1 MTSKKDLK
9 KAINRFMY
17 DVIEES
23 SFQIIY
29 LPETDVKKVEQL
41 ITDMVIMRN
50 DWVDRINGARKVE
63 NQKSHFKAI
72 VDEFSA
78 KATEIV
84 TSLYA

>member
-29 LPETDVKKVEQL
+29 LPETDVKK
-41 ITDMVIMRN
+41 
-50 DWVDRINGARKVE
+50 
-63 NQKSHFKAI
+63 F
-72 VDEFSA
+72 
-78 KATEIV
+78 
-84 TSLYA
+84 

>member
-41 ITDMVIMRN
+41 ITDTVIMRN

-63 NQKSHFKAI
+63 NQQAHFKAI